1 MVKKIAKQVKGLA
14 KALPV
19 DQIVNKKTID
29 KHTRKEMEKTAW
41 GLVNKMMTRH
51 SCRYSDLLDRKNFPK
66 LYKDKIRHI
75 LRTKFTSFLD
85 ENGDFKLHTV
95 DDTNFDFFYS
105 EMKQLYK
112 QWSNDIET
120 DSNIPYTDEQKR
132 ILRTHLCTKL
142 ENDIVNARKVLI
154 SYNAMC

>member
-51 SCRYSDLLDRKNFPK
+51 SCRYSQNCTRIRSDIFYEQNLQVFWMKTATLSCILLMIQTLTF
-66 LYKDKIRHI
+66 
-75 LRTKFTSFLD
+75 FT
-85 ENGDFKLHTV
+85 
-95 DDTNFDFFYS
+95 
-105 EMKQLYK
+105 
-112 QWSNDIET
+112 
-120 DSNIPYTDEQKR
+120 R
-132 ILRTHLCTKL
+132 R
-142 ENDIVNARKVLI
+142 
-154 SYNAMC
+154 